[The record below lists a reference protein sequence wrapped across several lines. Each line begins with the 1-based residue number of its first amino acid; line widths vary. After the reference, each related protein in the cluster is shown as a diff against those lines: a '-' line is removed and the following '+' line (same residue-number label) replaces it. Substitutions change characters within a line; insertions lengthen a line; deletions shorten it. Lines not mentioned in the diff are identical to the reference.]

1 MLKSHLGYNVLMFGF
16 DSVSR
21 MTFMRFLPKSYSYLI
36 KELGG
41 IVMKGTVSRKQ
52 LVRSRDAL
60 NFSGY
65 NIVGDGTPAAL
76 LPILTGQTEQELPEA
91 RRGRD
96 GAETVDRFPW
106 IWKKFKGECPHS
118 FDERCLD
125 AT

>member
-1 MLKSHLGYNVLMFGF
+1 MITACSFTRCV
-16 DSVSR
+16 D
-21 MTFMRFLPKSYSYLI
+21 
-36 KELGG
+36 
-41 IVMKGTVSRKQ
+41 
-52 LVRSRDAL
+52 
-60 NFSGY
+60 FSGY

-106 IWKKFKGECPHS
+106 IWKKFKGECSNP
-118 FDERCLD
+118 FDERSRD